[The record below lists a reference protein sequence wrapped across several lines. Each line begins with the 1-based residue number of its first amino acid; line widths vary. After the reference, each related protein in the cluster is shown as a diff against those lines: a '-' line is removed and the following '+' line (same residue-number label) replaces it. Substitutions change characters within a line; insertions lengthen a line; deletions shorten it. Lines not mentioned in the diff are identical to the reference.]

1 MELTEKLITW
11 FKSLSE
17 TEKQRRFPDLD
28 RLAALEDID
37 EKMSELKDF
46 TDCTPSEKMLRKLPE
61 YAKRDILLYNG
72 VK

>member
-17 TEKQRRFPDLD
+17 TEKQRRFPD
-28 RLAALEDID
+28 
-37 EKMSELKDF
+37 
-46 TDCTPSEKMLRKLPE
+46 CTPNEKMLRILPE
-61 YAKRDILLYNG
+61 YAKKNILLYNG